1 MLPIGAGCAQRD
13 QVLLHV
19 TSRVASKCEVMN
31 LQVLHA
37 PAGLAPPTI
46 TVDDLLAECLVS
58 LNVKLKPRCY
68 GSDVFHEAAVQSGTG
83 IAVFGD
89 WIRTGSS
96 ARLS

>member
-1 MLPIGAGCAQRD
+1 MAA
-13 QVLLHV
+13 
-19 TSRVASKCEVMN
+19 KCEVMN

-58 LNVKLKPRCY
+58 LNVKLNPRSY
-68 GSDVFHEAAVQSGTG
+68 GSDFFHEAAAQSETG

-89 WIRTGSS
+89 WVRTGSS